1 MLLEQR
7 ERSQAR
13 TENRIRDIERYVTS
27 EQYALNRRFRD
38 L

>member
-1 MLLEQR
+1 EK
-7 ERSQAR
+7 
-13 TENRIRDIERYVTS
+13 RIRDIERYVTS